1 MALRSAIRDHRDQ
14 RRESAGLSGRE
25 ATDFYRDIITNLEIV
40 AKDMTMDSYRFKG
53 WKNYMVMNDIF
64 GMVADYKKMSMILS
78 KMANVDFSFISSDI
92 ADVIHYYANI
102 REYLKISSLISEDA
116 AEKIA
121 NLTDLEAYQ
130 NFQNQAEKVISLFLS
145 VGQYGTHSK
154 SKFSFF

>member
-1 MALRSAIRDHRDQ
+1 
-14 RRESAGLSGRE
+14 
-25 ATDFYRDIITNLEIV
+25 
-40 AKDMTMDSYRFKG
+40 
-53 WKNYMVMNDIF
+53 MVMNDIF

-130 NFQNQAEKVISLFLS
+130 NFQNQAEKVISHFLS
-145 VGQYGTHSK
+145 VPTWHL
-154 SKFSFF
+154 F